1 MRRYSVSQNL
11 NEGHILNCYT
21 GKEKKYVSILNVLTL
36 QPEVDILGARETRG
50 GKSVT
55 TAEGYFD
62 NYHFKINWLCNF
74 SLNRIE
80 LTGLSFMLISD
91 A

>member
-11 NEGHILNCYT
+11 NEGDILNRYT

-36 QPEVDILGARETRG
+36 QPGVDILGARETRG
-50 GKSVT
+50 ATSVT
-55 TAEGYFD
+55 IAESCLY